1 MKIIS
6 WNVNGI
12 RSVQGK
18 GFAETL
24 AQLDADCIL
33 LQETKAQSDQIDKA
47 LECIDGY
54 HIYSN
59 CAERKGYSGVTLLS
73 RQVPLQIIHD
83 IGIAEHDK
91 EGRVLVAEFEHFF
104 LLNVYVPNS
113 GEELARLDYRQGWD
127 LEFLA
132 YLQQLQSK
140 KPLIACGDF
149 NVAHEEIDIARP
161 KPNYNKSSGYTQVEI
176 DGFSR
181 FLNAGLIDTFRHFH
195 PDTVSYSWWSFRAGA
210 RARNVGWRID
220 YVLTSKALV
229 DTVKEAFILPDI
241 TGSDHCPVGIELEL

>member
-24 AQLDADCIL
+24 ARLDADCIL
-33 LQETKAQSDQIDKA
+33 LQETKAQADQIDKA
-47 LECIDGY
+47 LEGIDGY

-73 RQVPLQIIHD
+73 RQAPLQIIND

-91 EGRVLVAEFEHFF
+91 EGRVMVAEFEHFF

-113 GEELARLDYRQGWD
+113 GEELARLDYRHSWD

-132 YLQQLQSK
+132 YLQQLQS
-140 KPLIACGDF
+140 
-149 NVAHEEIDIARP
+149 
-161 KPNYNKSSGYTQVEI
+161 
-176 DGFSR
+176 
-181 FLNAGLIDTFRHFH
+181 
-195 PDTVSYSWWSFRAGA
+195 
-210 RARNVGWRID
+210 
-220 YVLTSKALV
+220 
-229 DTVKEAFILPDI
+229 
-241 TGSDHCPVGIELEL
+241 